1 MSTRDSRPRPRL
13 RCAIGVCAFGVAAVQ
28 PLLAQAHPSA
38 VAPDSIRKIQKLD
51 PRTGPPGTLVS
62 LYSEN
67 LPLQARVVVG
77 VGAIGT
83 GFEELADA
91 EQAEFGEVSATVHVP
106 PSATWDR
113 PLIFIIFNGNFSPTG
128 LSDPFHV
135 TNAAG
140 HVLREGEITGEDGE
154 CLAMRD
160 RDGYAYTL
168 TGDLEGL
175 ATGDA
180 VRVEG
185 TFSATSRC
193 AGGETINVLKRLAP
207 TPDGLR

>member
-1 MSTRDSRPRPRL
+1 MSTRDSRCCPPL
-13 RCAIGVCAFGVAAVQ
+13 RCAIGACAFIVMGVQ
-28 PLLAQAHPSA
+28 PLFAQAHPSA
-38 VAPDSIRKIQKLD
+38 VAPDSIRKIQKLE

-113 PLIFIIFNGNFSPTG
+113 PLVFIIFNGNFSPTG

-140 HVLREGEITGEDGE
+140 HVLREGEITEPGAD
-154 CLAMRD
+154 CLSMRD
-160 RDGYAYTL
+160 RDGYEYTL
-168 TGDLEGL
+168 TGDVEGL
-175 ATGDA
+175 EPGDA
-180 VRVEG
+180 VTIEG

-193 AGGETINVLKRLAP
+193 AGGETINVLKRMEP
-207 TPDGLR
+207 KPDGLR